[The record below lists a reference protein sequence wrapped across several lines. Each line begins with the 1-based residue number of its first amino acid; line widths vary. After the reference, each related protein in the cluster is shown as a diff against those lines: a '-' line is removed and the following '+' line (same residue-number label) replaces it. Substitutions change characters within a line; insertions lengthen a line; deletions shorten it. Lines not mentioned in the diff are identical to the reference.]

1 MPINQTANLLAYFEQ
16 NAPISSQIAP
26 RASGAYPPAPT
37 LISSPFSTLPISGI
51 STLSSPATIGTFI
64 TPQFATGVPGTMTY
78 NNSYTDP
85 NLPSNPIS
93 PGNTPTGFFT
103 PNGSLLSLGN
113 TISQPPNNLSPIS
126 SLPEGAAKVYKNINA
141 VDPWR
146 QSKILS
152 LVDGPLLGSKSLM
165 EVNYFDIDS
174 KYSIGFSK
182 GFTPGTQAKF
192 VGISGA
198 PGAMT
203 YSKPI
208 TPSDA
213 IVSPN
218 LNTFAS
224 KYAPQAN
231 PQTRFNSIDA
241 IDTEFQVNSYDTSQ
255 KKSLYQIYTSTNFAA
270 MSLKFES
277 MVKPYILRGIQ
288 SDKPNYNRVAGI
300 PDSADEHKLRLE
312 KAIDNSGFVARRK
325 KLRKFQFQSRFQLGL
340 GLLPHLFNGGPMAG
354 GKLNL
359 KKTDPLSMASSKA
372 WVKGGSIARVPYSL
386 INYSVINS
394 LGFKYGLGGT
404 NAIWKALNKLYTLL
418 DNPPD
423 DLIPFHF
430 KVLHM
435 DAPPNPSLFPGP
447 NGTKTGYL
455 YFRGTVKTISH
466 SITPTWSSKK
476 YFGRPDSVHTY
487 SGFGQN
493 FSFSFTIYAASRGDM
508 KPMYV
513 MLNAL
518 ISMAKPGWDKN
529 MSYMKGPITE
539 LTIGDYVKS
548 QPGFIAS
555 LTVSPDEQNY
565 WDLGKDPIKGL
576 PQIAQV
582 VPQGLIDSVPV
593 VGANPPKGS
602 PTNSAKIQERTNQ
615 NVKLPRSFNISIT
628 YTVIEK
634 EMPSADG
641 TPIWD
646 TTKW

>member
-26 RASGAYPPAPT
+26 RASGAYPAVPT

-340 GLLPHLFNGGPMAG
+340 GLLPHLLNGGPMAG

-359 KKTDPLSMASSKA
+359 KKTDPLSMASAKA
-372 WVKGGSIARVPYSL
+372 WSIGGSIARVPYSL
-386 INYSVINS
+386 IDYSVLNS
-394 LGFKYGLGGT
+394 LAFKHGLGGHDT
-404 NAIWKALNKLYTLL
+404 IWKLLNELYTKLNL
-418 DNPPD
+418 PPD
-423 DLIPFHF
+423 DLIPFYF
-430 KVLHM
+430 RVMHM
-435 DAPPNPSLFPGP
+435 EKEKPPFPSLFPDPDG
-447 NGTKTGYL
+447 KMKGYL
-455 YFRGTVKTISH
+455 QFRGTVKTISH
-466 SITPTWSSKK
+466 SVTPTWSSKK

-493 FSFSFTIYAASRGDM
+493 FSFSFTIYAESRDMM
-508 KPMYV
+508 KPMYEN
-513 MLNAL
+513 LNHL
-518 ISMAKPGWDKN
+518 ISLTKPGWDTTK
-529 MSYMKGPITE
+529 SYMKGPITE
-539 LTIGDYVKS
+539 LTIGDYIKD
-548 QPGFIAS
+548 QPGFISS

-582 VPQGLIDSVPV
+582 VPQGLIDGKPY
-593 VGANPPKGS
+593 VGANPKKAL
-602 PTNSAKIQERTNQ
+602 TNSGKEAANIQD
-615 NVKLPRSFNISIT
+615 VKLPRSFNISIT

-634 EMPSADG
+634 EMPNADG